1 MPESVEW
8 LSILQTAI
16 QAASLRKIARQLD
29 YSPTVLSL
37 VLNGKYKSPPTRL
50 AARVLQVLGDKACPF
65 LDKKIHWDE
74 CARHRARDVPMSNPT
89 ALQHWAACQK
99 CPLNPSNQEP
109 THGQPAT

>member
-1 MPESVEW
+1 MPEW

-16 QAASLRKIARQLD
+16 KGASLRKIARQLD

-37 VLNGKYKSPPTRL
+37 VLNGKYQSPSTRL
-50 AARVLQVLGDKACPF
+50 AARVLQVLGDKDCPF
-65 LDKKIHWDE
+65 LDKKIPWDE

-99 CPLNPSNQEP
+99 CPHNPALQEKRHEAPP
-109 THGQPAT
+109 TA